1 MTIVH
6 NYEAI
11 IFKDNELNLVIRLW
25 HKVSSFSI
33 LNHKLSKFI
42 KLVKTVD
49 VQILGFVKDE
59 RTFNIV
65 NFMKNKLQNHLNTH
79 LNLCT
84 KFYNVSLC
92 CKISFMNK
100 PLP

>member
-1 MTIVH
+1 MTVVH

-33 LNHKLSKFI
+33 LNHKLSEFI
-42 KLVKTVD
+42 KLVKIVD

-59 RTFNIV
+59 WTFNTV
-65 NFMKNKLQNHLNTH
+65 NFMKNKLQNHQTH
-79 LNLCT
+79 T
-84 KFYNVSLC
+84 
-92 CKISFMNK
+92 
-100 PLP
+100 